1 MSFPAYPEYKD
12 SGVVWLGGIP
22 AHWNIKKFR
31 YVFEESPEKITDE
44 VVGDMLS
51 VSGYR
56 GIEVKQYDDEGR
68 RRTDEELLTMQD
80 WVSLSTKG
88 MSVLRIEATG

>member
-1 MSFPAYPEYKD
+1 MSFPAYPAYKY
-12 SGVVWLGGIP
+12 SSVEWLGDIP
-22 AHWNIKKFR
+22 SHWNIKKFR

-68 RRTDEELLTMQD
+68 RRTDEELFGYRVVRPGQLA
-80 WVSLSTKG
+80 
-88 MSVLRIEATG
+88 RISHDRINKNG

>member
-1 MSFPAYPEYKD
+1 MSFPAYPEYTD

-51 VSGYR
+51 VSGH
-56 GIEVKQYDDEGR
+56 
-68 RRTDEELLTMQD
+68 
-80 WVSLSTKG
+80 
-88 MSVLRIEATG
+88 